1 MNKSLSLNCSM
12 PKVLS
17 KKRLSTLNIILY
29 ETAKVLTEFSEQ
41 GIQSTF
47 CVYRAATVLYVGEVC
62 LRIRRHTP
70 PQYSLNSTR
79 RQLFLSLTKVWRFFF
94 SYIADTLQLI
104 NAHDSSTLKVYEC
117 SCRVYIIYKEHYKVH
132 VY

>member
-1 MNKSLSLNCSM
+1 MNKSLSLNYSM
-12 PKVLS
+12 SKVLS

-62 LRIRRHTP
+62 LRICSHTP
-70 PQYSLNSTR
+70 T
-79 RQLFLSLTKVWRFFF
+79 
-94 SYIADTLQLI
+94 
-104 NAHDSSTLKVYEC
+104 
-117 SCRVYIIYKEHYKVH
+117 
-132 VY
+132 

>member
-12 PKVLS
+12 SKVLS

-47 CVYRAATVLYVGEVC
+47 CVYRAVLYVGEVC

-70 PQYSLNSTR
+70 P
-79 RQLFLSLTKVWRFFF
+79 
-94 SYIADTLQLI
+94 
-104 NAHDSSTLKVYEC
+104 
-117 SCRVYIIYKEHYKVH
+117 
-132 VY
+132 